1 MTVGRCPRV
10 SPEGLQQVG
19 RFPLA
24 SLGMAHASLV
34 LVLRLAL
41 GPCNTVLLPR
51 VAFSPL
57 AVTVFWRPSL
67 APQAVG
73 GAPFLASEESV
84 PTPASRALPS
94 VLCLLLLLVFFPTGQ
109 IHRQQADSW
118 LPSAENDQ

>member
-1 MTVGRCPRV
+1 MVFRSRSGLFQLSPR
-10 SPEGLQQVG
+10 GII
-19 RFPLA
+19 
-24 SLGMAHASLV
+24 SLRT
-34 LVLRLAL
+34 RLAL

-94 VLCLLLLLVFFPTGQ
+94 VLCLLLLLVFFPTG
-109 IHRQQADSW
+109 
-118 LPSAENDQ
+118 P